1 VVYREDGKM
10 AESNIISG
18 ADGVVYVNMEEGLK
32 RVVNNTKLYIKLLNN
47 FKTDTNSEELLT
59 AVQAGEYEKAQVM
72 AHTIKGIAA
81 NLSLTELFKQSLDLE
96 TQIKNRAVSAGI
108 QEAFKG
114 CFNETLTA
122 IDKVIEQYGG

>member
-1 VVYREDGKM
+1 MSDN
-10 AESNIISG
+10 NIISG

-32 RVVNNTKLYIKLLNN
+32 RVVNNNKLYVKLLNK
-47 FKTDTNSEELLT
+47 FKVDTNSAELLT
-59 AVQAGEYEKAQVM
+59 TVQAGEYEKAQVM

-81 NLSLTELFKQSLDLE
+81 NLSLTELFKQSLELE
-96 TQIKNRAVSAGI
+96 TQIKNRAVSPGI
-108 QEAFKG
+108 QESFKA